1 MPRYSFNAR
10 FLAPLC
16 SVLGLALA
24 QSACSTDLGDS
35 SAIPSFSDGG
45 DDSTTAEGSV
55 SGDAQESSTPSSDG
69 ALESS
74 TPTGADS
81 GPDQQAMPESSTG
94 PDVGMTAPPDTG
106 VVTPQ
111 QEAGTPDVL
120 VEAPS
125 GNTEMDSGVD
135 ATLPDSAADS
145 GSDAQAF
152 DAGDAAETGSDAGD
166 AGVEAGSD
174 GSGLVPC
181 TTQGQTG
188 CVQCDM
194 TAASDGVCTPTEALI
209 VERDIAKGL
218 VTGHALNAL
227 TDPMPSCYECLAA
240 SACIDDNAGDTDNEC
255 GDLTGTVSAGAK
267 ASETKTQ
274 ACLDTLACVLGGP
287 SQDGY
292 TFPGGYASCANSST
306 SGISNCYCG
315 SAFPTTVLCAA
326 ASGTTVTGPCA
337 AVVLDGLGDTTATA
351 PSMVLASITVKTNA
365 SGMADNIL
373 KCAGTNTKTP
383 ACMMCFQ

>member
-1 MPRYSFNAR
+1 
-10 FLAPLC
+10 
-16 SVLGLALA
+16 
-24 QSACSTDLGDS
+24 
-35 SAIPSFSDGG
+35 
-45 DDSTTAEGSV
+45 
-55 SGDAQESSTPSSDG
+55 
-69 ALESS
+69 
-74 TPTGADS
+74 
-81 GPDQQAMPESSTG
+81 MPESSTE

-106 VVTPQ
+106 SVTPP
-111 QEAGTPDVL
+111 EESGPPDVF

-125 GNTEMDSGVD
+125 GNTGMDSGID
-135 ATLPDSAADS
+135 ATVPESGTDGSSDVQTSEGGDSAGDVSADT
-145 GSDAQAF
+145 G
-152 DAGDAAETGSDAGD
+152 GDAADA
-166 AGVEAGSD
+166 SD
-174 GSGLVPC
+174 GSGLAPC

-194 TAASDGVCTPTEALI
+194 GTAGDGVCTPTEALI

-218 VTGHALNAL
+218 VTGHVLNTL

-240 SACIDDNAGDTDNEC
+240 SACIDDNAGDNGNEC
-255 GDLTGTVSAGAK
+255 GDLTGTVGAGAK

-287 SQDGY
+287 AQDGY
-292 TFPGGYASCANSST
+292 TFPGGYASCADSST

-315 SAFPTTVLCAA
+315 PAFPTTVLCAA

-373 KCAGTNTKTP
+373 KCAGTNTQTP
-383 ACMMCFQ
+383 ACTMCFQ